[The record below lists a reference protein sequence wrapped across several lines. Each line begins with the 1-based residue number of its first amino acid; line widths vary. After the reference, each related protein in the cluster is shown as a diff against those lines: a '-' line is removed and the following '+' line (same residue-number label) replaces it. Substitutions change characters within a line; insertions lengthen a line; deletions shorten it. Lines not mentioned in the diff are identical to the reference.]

1 MVINKVTLPDL
12 DLAELEVAERYEQE
26 MGKYTDA
33 ISTMSSNNRV
43 EIIRTVCTAT
53 FTLFDG
59 VFGDGTAK
67 KVFGDRTNLI
77 ICNKAMSELIDVANK
92 IDKQNSNETK
102 KLFAKYNPDRAVRLE
117 KNEPA
122 N

>member
-12 DLAELEVAERYEQE
+12 DFAELEVAELYEQE
-26 MGKYTDA
+26 MRKYTDTV
-33 ISTMSSNNRV
+33 STMSGNNRV
-43 EIIRTVCTAT
+43 ELIRTVCTAT

-59 VFGDGTAK
+59 VFGDGIAK
-67 KVFGDRTNLI
+67 KVFGNRTNLI
-77 ICNKAMSELIDVANK
+77 ICNRALSELTDEVNK
-92 IDKQNSNETK
+92 IDKQNSNETQK
-102 KLFAKYNPDRAVRLE
+102 IFAKYNPDRAVRLE